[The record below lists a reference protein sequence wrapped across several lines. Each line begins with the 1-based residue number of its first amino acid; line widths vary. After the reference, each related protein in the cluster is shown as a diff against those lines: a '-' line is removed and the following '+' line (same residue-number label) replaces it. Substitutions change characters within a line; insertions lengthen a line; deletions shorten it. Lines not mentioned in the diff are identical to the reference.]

1 MDSSINNKINILVV
15 DDDPAKLLVIRTI
28 LADLDQNL
36 IEVQSGTE
44 ALRTCLNGDFAVIL
58 LDVNMPGLDGFET
71 AQLIR
76 QRERSMHTPI
86 IFVTAISTAD
96 IHITKGYS
104 LGAVD
109 YILTPI
115 IPDILR
121 AKVKVFIDLF
131 CMQQEIKRH
140 AIALE
145 EANNQLENRIQEIE
159 NLNRE
164 LEISNDELESFSHSV
179 SHDLR
184 APLRHIEGF
193 TSMLYENYS
202 SQLNE
207 RGKTYIER
215 TKASI
220 QNMNTLIEDLLKLS
234 RITRHKIQ
242 KEVVDLSDLALS
254 IANSLK
260 QSNTERLVK
269 FSIQENITVHGD
281 AGLLRIALE
290 NLIGNAWK
298 YSGKVQEALIEFGH
312 AELYGMEAYFVRDN
326 GVGFDSSA
334 ASNMFMPFKRFHS
347 ASEFPGTGIG
357 LSIVH
362 RIIRRHG
369 GRIWAESSVG
379 NGATFYFTIK

>member
-1 MDSSINNKINILVV
+1 MKSDINNKINILIV
-15 DDDPAKLLVIRTI
+15 DDDPTKLLVIRTI

-36 IEVQSGTE
+36 IEVRSGTE
-44 ALRTCLNGDFAVIL
+44 ALRACLNNDFAVIL
-58 LDVNMPGLDGFET
+58 LDVNMPGIDGFET

-76 QRERSMHTPI
+76 ARERSKHTPI

-115 IPDILR
+115 IPDILK
-121 AKVKVFIDLF
+121 AKIKVFIDLF
-131 CMQQEIKRH
+131 CLQQEIKHH
-140 AIALE
+140 AKALE
-145 EANNQLENRIQEIE
+145 KANYELEHRIQEIE
-159 NLNRE
+159 QLNRE

-184 APLRHIEGF
+184 APLRHIDGF
-193 TSMLYENYS
+193 TQMLFENYS
-202 SQLNE
+202 SKLND
-207 RGKTYIER
+207 RGKTYIDR
-215 TKASI
+215 TKASV
-220 QNMNTLIEDLLKLS
+220 QNMNTLMEELLKLS
-234 RITRHKIQ
+234 RITRHKLQ
-242 KEVVDLSDLALS
+242 KEIVDLSDLAKS
-254 IANSLK
+254 IANNLQQNNSDR
-260 QSNTERLVK
+260 QVK
-269 FSIQENITVHGD
+269 FALQENIIVTGD

-298 YSGKVQEALIEFGH
+298 YSGKVQEAIIEFGR

-334 ASNMFMPFKRFHS
+334 APNIFMPFKRFHS
-347 ASEFPGTGIG
+347 ASEYPGTGIG